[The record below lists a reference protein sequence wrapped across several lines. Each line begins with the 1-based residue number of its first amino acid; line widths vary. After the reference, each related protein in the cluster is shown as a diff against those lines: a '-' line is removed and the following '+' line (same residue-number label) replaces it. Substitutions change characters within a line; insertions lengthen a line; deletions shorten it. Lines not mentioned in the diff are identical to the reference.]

1 MSNFDIKD
9 VINCRYD
16 VDGDYTDVS
25 KSTQYIESS
34 ILDNIIPF
42 NVYINYLSNLGDA
55 DKMIIQSAID
65 KWKSIILIKTSSN
78 IFDLNINVSY
88 ISNSPGVLAAARVDS
103 VNSSGFPIS
112 GSLYINSDNWESQK
126 SFIKE
131 DGNSQA
137 YYTILHEL
145 GHILGIGTLWS
156 HLISDNFYVGENG
169 VREYRNLLHQ
179 PNLTGIPIED
189 DGGDGTAGGHFEEG
203 SEFTTSDNNRYDNG
217 HFHTGLDRELMT
229 GWAES
234 DTGVEPLS
242 RISVGILQDLGFVV
256 DYTKADPYFH
266 ESSGHLN
273 AGEIITIQSTSY
285 VLNKET
291 NYFYYQFETSSNYI
305 TLSSSQFSIL
315 CSIYIRYVNE
325 TNFYAVPLR
334 VIKNNYASTTSTI
347 DITNDPVTLYVE
359 IPHNKTLYDSV
370 LFFRNR

>member
-9 VINCRYD
+9 LINCKYNI
-16 VDGDYTDVS
+16 DGDYNDVS
-25 KSTQYIESS
+25 NSSQYIESS
-34 ILDNIIPF
+34 ILDNVSPF
-42 NVYINYLSNLGDA
+42 NIYLNYLYPLDDE
-55 DKMIIQSAID
+55 DKSIIQSAID
-65 KWKSIILIKTSSN
+65 KWKSIILLKTSSN
-78 IFDLNINVSY
+78 SFDLTISVY
-88 ISNSPGVLAAARVDS
+88 YYSNSPGVLAAARVDTI
-103 VNSSGFPIS
+103 NSSGIPLT
-112 GSLYINSDNWESQK
+112 GSLYINSDNWVSQK

-145 GHILGIGTLWS
+145 GHLLGIGTLWS
-156 HLISDNFYVGENG
+156 HLVSDNFYIGQYG

-203 SEFTTSDNNRYDNG
+203 AEFVTSNNTRYDNG

-242 RISVGILQDLGFVV
+242 RVSVGILQDLGFVV
-256 DYTKADPYFH
+256 DYSKADPFFH

-273 AGEIITIQSTSY
+273 SGEIITVQSNSY
-285 VLNKET
+285 ILNKET
-291 NYFYYQFETSSNYI
+291 NYFYYKFETSSNYI
-305 TLSSSQFSIL
+305 TISSSQFSIL
-315 CSIYIRYVNE
+315 CSLYVRYQNE
-325 TNFYAVPLR
+325 DNFYAVPLR
-334 VIKNNYASTTSTI
+334 VFKNNYVTTTSTV
-347 DITNDPVTLYVE
+347 DITSEPVTLYVAL
-359 IPHNKTLYDSV
+359 PNKVLYDSV